1 MWLLTCVVIAS
12 SCADRPDWLDESD
25 GADAIAIAVR
35 GETGET
41 RGVAV
46 AVHRRSATRQVG

>member
-1 MWLLTCVVIAS
+1 MIAS